1 MNRRY
6 SGQNQGLRGSQV
18 TAASVKEERR
28 SPRVDGIAR
37 VLQFEI
43 RLVMLFG
50 ARQEV

>member
-1 MNRRY
+1 M
-6 SGQNQGLRGSQV
+6 GVWV
-18 TAASVKEERR
+18 TAESVKEERR
-28 SPRVDGIAR
+28 SPRKDSAAR